1 MGATLAEMFT
11 SMSLKAPKKLS
22 PLQETDVI
30 RFQPFD
36 MSTSCLATSVVSR
49 GGLCSQVDERF
60 ALNCFLSGS
69 QFFPKREAWTQDV
82 SSKRSLVCTVAPTSP
97 LKTSMKSSTRL
108 ILVLSMKTFP
118 F

>member
-36 MSTSCLATSVVSR
+36 VSTSCLATSVVSR

-69 QFFPKREAWTQDV
+69 QFFPKKRGNQDV
-82 SSKRSLVCTVAPTSP
+82 SSKRSLVCTVAPTSS
-97 LKTSMKSSTRL
+97 LKTSVKSSTRL